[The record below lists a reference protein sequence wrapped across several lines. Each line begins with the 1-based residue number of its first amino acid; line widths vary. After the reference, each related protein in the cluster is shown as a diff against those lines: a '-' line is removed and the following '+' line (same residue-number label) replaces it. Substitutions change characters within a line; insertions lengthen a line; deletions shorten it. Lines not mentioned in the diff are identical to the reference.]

1 MKPKSDF
8 EAMIGFYVAVIIYGV
23 VLALSGVIIY
33 PQLAEAWLVW
43 PLIIVLTTG
52 WVIPCVT
59 VVALARKIYQPPSGA
74 ARS

>member
-43 PLIIVLTTG
+43 PLIIVLTAG
-52 WVIPCVT
+52 WVVPCVT
-59 VVALARKIYQPPSGA
+59 VIALARKV
-74 ARS
+74 